1 VIDTSVKVSEVFLQ
15 VLRDHTA
22 GDPMNPDV
30 RWTNLSRRQI
40 ACRMTALGTP
50 VSRRIVRQLLHQHGY
65 RRRQAV
71 KKVTMGSHPDRNAQF
86 ETITRL
92 RGEYRA
98 AGLPVLSIDTKKKE
112 LLGNFHRDG
121 VIETQEPVAVN
132 DHDFG
137 SHGLGKLIPHGL
149 YDVGRNEGFV
159 HLNTSHDTSEL
170 ACDSIA
176 TWWEQ
181 HGRTRYPDA
190 KKLLLLCDGGGSNSA
205 TQYLFKEDLQKLA
218 NRLGLEIRVAHYP
231 PYCSKYNPIEHRLF
245 AHVSRACR
253 GVIFHTVETA
263 RHYIGKTETTTGL
276 KVIVGVLSKVYD
288 TGRKYMDDFKRT
300 MKIVFDQVLPKWN
313 YTAIPEPA

>member
-1 VIDTSVKVSEVFLQ
+1 VIEVCPKVSENFFR
-15 VLRDHTA
+15 VLRNHTA
-22 GDPMNPDV
+22 GDPMNPEV
-30 RWTNLSRRQI
+30 KWTNLSRRQI
-40 ACRMTALGTP
+40 ARRITEMGTP
-50 VSRRIVRQLLHQHGY
+50 VSRRIVRQLLEQHGY
-65 RRRQAV
+65 RRRKAV

-86 ETITRL
+86 EIIARL
-92 RGEYRA
+92 KAEYLD

-121 VIETQEPVAVN
+121 VIDTQETIATN

-137 SHGLGKLIPHGL
+137 SQGKGKLIPHGL

-181 HGRTRYPDA
+181 HGRQRYPGA

-205 TQYLFKEDLQKLA
+205 RQYLFKEDLQKLA

-245 AHVSRACR
+245 AHISRACR
-253 GVIFHTVETA
+253 GVVFHTLETA
-263 RHYIGKTETTTGL
+263 QHYIGKTETTTGL
-276 KVIVGVLSKVYD
+276 KVIVGILNKLYV
-288 TGRKYMDDFKRT
+288 TGRKCMKGFRET
-300 MKIVFDQVLPKWN
+300 MKIVFDLALPKWN
-313 YTAIPEPA
+313 YTAVPTIS